1 MDAARPSR
9 RNRSSNSVPDHH
21 LPPCDQD
28 EPSPPT
34 TTTSSTVARL
44 CASTIRPVTPDSN
57 PDPSHLR
64 RPLHATTDT
73 NATTFDGSNPSPGTS
88 PKTVSNHH
96 DPSKR
101 RGIVT
106 RTASNDGEYAMRT
119 SKETPNRPRTRT
131 LEERPS
137 RDRSPASLFAKSRH
151 RIGSVHST
159 GTGSSSFPGLED
171 TVHSIGH
178 PSISPPSA
186 STSSRTNSAGSRA
199 RLTKAPPRA
208 QSPVTHHS
216 PAQPDSWVSPVP
228 ASDAKKILKLM
239 RSTCGRMKGML
250 AFRRGES
257 SPWALS
263 YCYINEET
271 GSLVYEPKNDHSYHR
286 TLIPDLRGCRVK
298 TAYDA
303 ESYTAYVDVT
313 LHNSNMEVHL
323 RPPTQEEYD
332 SWFAALLCW
341 QPIRPKGIQN
351 KMAKPQQALSSSSS
365 RSGTDNRRHSEISLL
380 KEAPIIKVGKMIYW
394 DTNVSYANA
403 GSPKPVPQQPVQ
415 ATVPARPAPVTR
427 LQSFGARRWRRVS
440 CTLRE
445 NGELK
450 LYSDTDVTLVSV
462 VQLSQLSRC
471 AVQRLDPSVLDT
483 DFCIA
488 IYPQYT
494 AGSASLSLLRP
505 IFLSLDS
512 RVQYEV
518 WIVLL
523 RAFTIPQLYGP
534 KQPSISLPEDLAADS
549 PKKDLAQ
556 NSVDMFR
563 MERSLSVKI
572 IEARLPPPLS
582 PKLNDGRAMHAQRP
596 SSGSKE
602 YNGGYYVEILLDGET
617 RARTML
623 KDATDPFWREEFD
636 FGDLPAVLS
645 TASLLLKK
653 RPTTPSNAGAKP
665 AVQAKDSFAVPDGS
679 GGYTSISFDQT
690 CGKVDIY
697 LDDMDSG
704 QEVEKWWPM
713 LNMYGNSVGELL
725 VRVKSDEGVI
735 LMARDYQPMSE
746 LLHRFS
752 NGLTVQIAQMI
763 SGELKRL
770 SECLLNIFQ
779 VSGQA
784 SEWIMALV
792 EEEIDGTLK
801 ETSVSRLR
809 FSRRMGSGEGGET
822 TYSNAGDRELVV
834 RDMGNNAKLE
844 ANLLF
849 RGNTLLTKALDFH
862 MKRLG
867 KEYLEETLGE
877 KLQEIADRD
886 PECEVDPNRV
896 QNQHEIDRNW
906 KRLIQVT
913 EDLWHAIYTSVN
925 RCPPELR
932 LIFRHIRACA
942 EDRYG
947 DFLRTV
953 TYSSVS
959 GFLFLRFF
967 CPAVLNPKLFGL
979 LKDHPKMR
987 ARRTLTLVAKS
998 LQGLANMSTLGA
1010 KEHWMEPM
1018 NAFLN
1023 NHRQEFKDFIDNIC
1037 AISPNTSL
1045 QTPIPPSYSTPLAIL
1060 QRLPPTSREG
1070 FPSLPYLIDH
1080 ARNFAEL
1087 VQLWLDHAGDLAENL
1102 AQEDGDLGKFHNIC
1116 VTLNARTRDCLER
1129 AERAERPSSNL
1140 SVKWEELVEQLEANA
1155 SDDRG
1160 SESAG
1165 PGPQDTPL
1173 VPKTG
1178 SLRRRHRD
1186 TESSAGTSQVAQSP
1200 GPLSPTTTIGT
1211 LPIQGGSMS
1220 PMFPIQGANASW
1232 PRDPWDY
1239 NERDAV
1245 RMSDS
1250 TTAGTLGSVR
1260 SMSQIVANHR
1270 AIASSPARSAGSANT
1285 PQSSSRYAPSSTETG
1300 LASGAGSVKD
1310 SIEETSDED
1319 EVEDDGQES
1328 SVAEFSEQ
1336 TPPRSAHGTDAGG
1349 SEPPPLHHSQSHSA
1363 FQMYQHPSSQLH
1375 QPLNATGI
1383 GPGGMAGGGFSSPGS
1398 VYAASPQSMYSA
1410 PGTGNRWAPQQTS
1423 SHAIHHA
1430 LHMGLQ
1436 SLNHSLQND
1445 PNQGAVPPSFSQT
1458 QPSYRP
1464 LPHVATQ
1471 LPMHSSASSPGGAF
1485 DDGTSDGEATTALPP
1500 LSHSVASSG
1509 GGMAGSGTANHSSHS
1524 ATLSSRPKAVSAP
1537 VAAGIIGGPPYGAS
1551 NSSPSSNAG
1560 FVPVPGAAV
1569 NQTERNYAEVFDSL
1583 NSSHGHG
1590 SSTSQ
1595 SHHSHSHSH
1604 HYHRDRSERGE
1615 REGRGLRG
1623 LVPFSKKKK
1632 DKDKSHK
1639 DKDKDPDQ
1647 RDADREAREE
1657 ERRRHKEEKRERRK
1671 ERERLEKLDKQ
1682 LIKERDRAAA
1692 AGAGPTAAV
1701 GFVGGAPAGAGI
1713 GGSGAAAVAAATS
1726 SAAGMG
1732 VGSGS
1737 NAGGGGRERGR
1748 SHAQHPQHQGGDGG
1762 RGGLLGPW
1770 GERDE

>member
-9 RNRSSNSVPDHH
+9 RNRSSNSVPDHQ

-159 GTGSSSFPGLED
+159 GTGSTSFPGLED

-208 QSPVTHHS
+208 QSPVAHHS

-415 ATVPARPAPVTR
+415 ATVPARPAPVAR

-653 RPTTPSNAGAKP
+653 RPTTPPNAGAKP

-979 LKDHPKMR
+979 LKG
-987 ARRTLTLVAKS
+987 AC
-998 LQGLANMSTLGA
+998 GLANMSTLGA

-1023 NHRQEFKDFIDNIC
+1023 NHRQEFKDFIDNVC

-1178 SLRRRHRD
+1178 SLRRKHRD

-1211 LPIQGGSMS
+1211 LPIQGGSM
-1220 PMFPIQGANASW
+1220 
-1232 PRDPWDY
+1232 
-1239 NERDAV
+1239 
-1245 RMSDS
+1245 
-1250 TTAGTLGSVR
+1250 
-1260 SMSQIVANHR
+1260 
-1270 AIASSPARSAGSANT
+1270 SAGSANT

-1398 VYAASPQSMYSA
+1398 VYAASPQS
-1410 PGTGNRWAPQQTS
+1410 
-1423 SHAIHHA
+1423 I
-1430 LHMGLQ
+1430 
-1436 SLNHSLQND
+1436 
-1445 PNQGAVPPSFSQT
+1445 
-1458 QPSYRP
+1458 
-1464 LPHVATQ
+1464 
-1471 LPMHSSASSPGGAF
+1471 
-1485 DDGTSDGEATTALPP
+1485 
-1500 LSHSVASSG
+1500 
-1509 GGMAGSGTANHSSHS
+1509 
-1524 ATLSSRPKAVSAP
+1524 
-1537 VAAGIIGGPPYGAS
+1537 
-1551 NSSPSSNAG
+1551 
-1560 FVPVPGAAV
+1560 
-1569 NQTERNYAEVFDSL
+1569 
-1583 NSSHGHG
+1583 
-1590 SSTSQ
+1590 
-1595 SHHSHSHSH
+1595 HHSHSHSH

-1682 LIKERDRAAA
+1682 FIKERDRAAA